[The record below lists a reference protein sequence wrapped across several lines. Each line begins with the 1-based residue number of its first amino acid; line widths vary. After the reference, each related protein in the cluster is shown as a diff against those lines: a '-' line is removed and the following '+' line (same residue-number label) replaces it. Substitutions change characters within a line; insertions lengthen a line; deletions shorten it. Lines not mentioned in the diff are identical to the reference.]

1 MISYLEGT
9 LADKDPTS
17 LVVDVKGV
25 GFRVNISLSYY
36 EKLGAV
42 GSQIRVLTYLHVKAD
57 GLELYG
63 FKDQDER
70 ELFETLIKVSGVGP
84 RLAQTVLSGMSVG
97 DFKMAVA
104 GEDIRAITSI
114 QGVGKKMGQRLIM
127 ELKERFGKID
137 FGIEAPILS
146 DAEGEIGPEQEA
158 LLALRTLGM
167 DDIEARR
174 AVAKMIKKSGNGL
187 SAQQII
193 KGVLRQT

>member
-9 LADKDPTS
+9 LADKDPTG

-42 GSQIRVLTYLHVKAD
+42 GSQLKVLTYLHVKAD

-104 GEDIRAITSI
+104 REDIRAITSI

-137 FGIEAPILS
+137 FGIDAPILS
-146 DAEGEIGPEQEA
+146 DVQGEIGPEHEA

-174 AVAKMIKKSGNGL
+174 AVAKVIKKSGNRL
-187 SAQQII
+187 SVQQII

>member
-146 DAEGEIGPEQEA
+146 DVEGEIGPEQEA